1 MTFQRIVVALLVL
14 IVAGLGAI
22 GYFEWKMAVQVRTL
36 KAFVEGYVFNEA
48 VIACEQAKSST
59 PFKWNGGKSTAV
71 IGLNSVKTD
80 KYTVSAS
87 YTLVADSVY
96 CDYDPIKRKAEIGSS
111 FLEAGVTI
119 RPCQAWDGIVMAQ
132 GQGDYR
138 ILHEAAL
145 RDYLAGVADLAATLG
160 GEPAS
165 WSITEVG
172 DGNLNLVFI
181 VKGGRGGIAVKQ
193 ALPYVRLVGESWPLP
208 LSRAHYE
215 YLALSRQAELAPGL
229 VPALLHH
236 NEALALTVME
246 LLEPH
251 IIMRKGMVAGSQYPR
266 FVDDITTFMARTLF
280 FTSDLAVS
288 AAEKKQ
294 GIAAFAGN
302 HALCKITEDLIFTD
316 PYRVAEQNRWT
327 APYLDALAAELRE
340 DMDLHVA
347 ISRLKLKFMASP
359 EALLHGDLHTGSIM
373 VTGGETRV
381 IDPEFAFYGPMG
393 FDVGAVLANLLMA
406 YFASAGHER
415 TPGERRAFE
424 AWVLETVETVWNDF
438 TRKFLEL
445 WRAGAA
451 GDAYPASLFAG
462 ETGAAR
468 LEAER
473 QAYMQRLF
481 ADTVGFAAA
490 KTIRRIFGLAH
501 NIDFELIEDPRRR
514 AISEAR
520 AVRLARAM
528 MLEVGAFPTIAD
540 VTAAARKLRDWQPEF

>member
-1 MTFQRIVVALLVL
+1 M
-14 IVAGLGAI
+14 
-22 GYFEWKMAVQVRTL
+22 
-36 KAFVEGYVFNEA
+36 VEA
-48 VIACEQAKSST
+48 RA
-59 PFKWNGGKSTAV
+59 
-71 IGLNSVKTD
+71 
-80 KYTVSAS
+80 
-87 YTLVADSVY
+87 
-96 CDYDPIKRKAEIGSS
+96 
-111 FLEAGVTI
+111 
-119 RPCQAWDGIVMAQ
+119 
-132 GQGDYR
+132 GDYR

-145 RDYLAGVADLAATLG
+145 RDYLAGLPDLASLLG
-160 GEPAS
+160 GDPAS

-181 VKGGRGGIAVKQ
+181 VKGARGGIAVKQ

-236 NEALALTVME
+236 NKALALTVME

-251 IIMRKGMVAGSQYPR
+251 IIMRKGLVAAAQYPR
-266 FVDDITTFMARTLF
+266 FASDVTTFMARTLF
-280 FTSDLAVS
+280 FTSDLALS
-288 AAEKKQ
+288 AAEKKE

-316 PYRVAEQNRWT
+316 PYRIAEQNRWT
-327 APYLDALAAELRE
+327 APYLDGLAAELRD

-373 VTGGETRV
+373 VTQRESRV

-393 FDVGAVLANLLMA
+393 FDVGAVIANLLMA
-406 YFASAGHER
+406 YFASSGHER
-415 TPGERRAFE
+415 SPGERRAFE
-424 AWVLETVETVWNDF
+424 AWVLGTVEQVWSEF
-438 TRKFLEL
+438 ARKFLDL
-445 WRAGAA
+445 WRTEAR
-451 GDAYPASLFAG
+451 GDAYPASLFTG
-462 ETGAAR
+462 DEGAAR

-514 AISEAR
+514 AVSEAR

-528 MLEVGAFPTIAD
+528 MVRTAEFPDIAS
-540 VTAAARKLRDWQPEF
+540 VTTAARALRDWMPELAEG

>member
-1 MTFQRIVVALLVL
+1 
-14 IVAGLGAI
+14 
-22 GYFEWKMAVQVRTL
+22 
-36 KAFVEGYVFNEA
+36 
-48 VIACEQAKSST
+48 
-59 PFKWNGGKSTAV
+59 
-71 IGLNSVKTD
+71 
-80 KYTVSAS
+80 
-87 YTLVADSVY
+87 
-96 CDYDPIKRKAEIGSS
+96 
-111 FLEAGVTI
+111 
-119 RPCQAWDGIVMAQ
+119 MAQ
-132 GQGDYR
+132 ERGDYR

-145 RDYLAGVADLAATLG
+145 RDYLAGLPDLKTLLG
-160 GEPAS
+160 GDPAR
-165 WSITEVG
+165 WAITEVG

-181 VKGGRGGIAVKQ
+181 VKGTNGGIAVKQ

-215 YLALSRQAELAPGL
+215 YLALSKQAELASGL

-236 NEALALTVME
+236 NETLALTVME

-251 IIMRKGMVAGSQYPR
+251 IIMRKGLVAGTQYPG

-280 FTSDLAVS
+280 FTSDLALS
-288 AAEKKQ
+288 AAEKKE

-316 PYRVAEQNRWT
+316 PYRIAEQNRWT
-327 APYLDALAAELRE
+327 APYLDGLAAALRD

-373 VTGGETRV
+373 VTESQTRV

-415 TPGERRAFE
+415 APGERAAFE
-424 AWVLETVETVWNDF
+424 AWVLQTVETVWSEF
-438 TRKFLEL
+438 ARKFLEL
-445 WRAGAA
+445 WRAQGT
-451 GDAYPASLFAG
+451 GDAYPISLFAG
-462 ETGAAR
+462 EKGAAR
-468 LEAER
+468 LEDER

-481 ADTVGFAAA
+481 TDTVGFAAA

-501 NIDFELIEDPRRR
+501 NIDFELIEDAKAR
-514 AISEAR
+514 ATSEAR

-528 MLEVGAFPTIAD
+528 MVETGALRTIAD
-540 VTAAARKLRDWQPEF
+540 VTGAARKLRDWQPELSG

>member
-1 MTFQRIVVALLVL
+1 
-14 IVAGLGAI
+14 
-22 GYFEWKMAVQVRTL
+22 MA
-36 KAFVEGYVFNEA
+36 E
-48 VIACEQAKSST
+48 
-59 PFKWNGGKSTAV
+59 
-71 IGLNSVKTD
+71 
-80 KYTVSAS
+80 
-87 YTLVADSVY
+87 
-96 CDYDPIKRKAEIGSS
+96 
-111 FLEAGVTI
+111 
-119 RPCQAWDGIVMAQ
+119 M
-132 GQGDYR
+132 GDYR

-145 RDYLAGVADLAATLG
+145 RDHLAGIPDLKALLG
-160 GEPAS
+160 GEPAA
-165 WSITEVG
+165 WGITEVG

-181 VKGGRGGIAVKQ
+181 VKGARGGVAVKQ

-208 LSRAHYE
+208 LSRARYE
-215 YLALSRQAELAPGL
+215 YLALSKQAQLAPGL

-236 NEALALTVME
+236 NETLALTVME

-251 IIMRKGMVAGSQYPR
+251 IIMRKGMVAATQYPG

-280 FTSDLAVS
+280 FTSDLALS

-316 PYRVAEQNRWT
+316 PYRIAEQNRWT
-327 APYLDALAAELRE
+327 APYLDGLAAELRD
-340 DMDLHVA
+340 DMELHVA

-373 VTGGETRV
+373 VTESQTRV

-393 FDVGAVLANLLMA
+393 FDIGAVLANLLMA

-415 TPGERRAFE
+415 TPGERQAFE
-424 AWVLETVETVWNDF
+424 SWVLETVEQVWSEF
-438 TRKFLEL
+438 ARKFLDL
-445 WRAGAA
+445 WRAGAT
-451 GDAYPASLFAG
+451 GDAYPVTLFAG
-462 ETGAAR
+462 ERGAAR

-501 NIDFELIEDPRRR
+501 NIDFELIEDPKKR

-528 MLEVGAFPTIAD
+528 MVETGVFGTIAD
-540 VTAAARKLRDWQPEF
+540 ITGAARKLRDWMPEFTNG